1 MLQGFLDTT
10 PEQLQEVVSTNL
22 LGTLLCSR
30 RAMQLLASQPQGGHL
45 FNVDGAGADGA
56 ATPCYAAYG
65 ATKAGELLHM
75 GTCAVTCDDVRLP
88 WPAACQQKAVLCLH
102 SPAPPKLPV
111 SRLVTRALQEAR
123 VGAPCKLPEPVLLM
137 NT

>member
-1 MLQGFLDTT
+1 MTNTVSMLQGFLNAS

-65 ATKAGELLHM
+65 ATKAGQAQQRSIQDL
-75 GTCAVTCDDVRLP
+75 AVMHGCP
-88 WPAACQQKAVLCLH
+88 GCCL
-102 SPAPPKLPV
+102 
-111 SRLVTRALQEAR
+111 
-123 VGAPCKLPEPVLLM
+123 
-137 NT
+137 